1 VASSRRPSWTSF
13 LDRLDGELTVV
24 EEGIQDLLDK
34 STIRYVN
41 PNTPDSSVVF
51 VGAADWGWGP
61 SDDVQDRLRM
71 ALLSQYDDWFVMF
84 RMLYRNST
92 PEIVKKIESADKF
105 VRGWINRDTGISDWS
120 IPSSIDEAKEKVTT
134 ELSAFHRLLDLLR
147 TDPDSRVLLVPDTNA
162 LLTAPDLAQYAD
174 SVGSTTFEA
183 WLVPTVLRE
192 LDDLKNQGR
201 TPELRGK
208 AQGVIRR
215 IKGLRDKGALHLGV
229 PLTKSITVFALAR
242 EPDLSTSLD
251 WLDPNNSDDRLLGSA
266 LDLQVQH
273 PQSCVLLATGD
284 INLQTKADVA
294 RLPFVEAPTVG

>member
-1 VASSRRPSWTSF
+1 MASSRRPSWTSF

-120 IPSSIDEAKEKVTT
+120 IPSSIDEAKERSP
-134 ELSAFHRLLDLLR
+134 LS
-147 TDPDSRVLLVPDTNA
+147 
-162 LLTAPDLAQYAD
+162 
-174 SVGSTTFEA
+174 
-183 WLVPTVLRE
+183 
-192 LDDLKNQGR
+192 
-201 TPELRGK
+201 
-208 AQGVIRR
+208 
-215 IKGLRDKGALHLGV
+215 
-229 PLTKSITVFALAR
+229 
-242 EPDLSTSLD
+242 
-251 WLDPNNSDDRLLGSA
+251 
-266 LDLQVQH
+266 
-273 PQSCVLLATGD
+273 
-284 INLQTKADVA
+284 
-294 RLPFVEAPTVG
+294 